1 MSDRDETPQDPV
13 ALQDELTRLRATV
26 RAAEAR
32 AEHAERLASMGRL
45 LAGVVHELNNPL
57 TAVTMYAASLRS
69 SEPAEQEKIAAIL
82 EASGQLQRLSR
93 ELIGFVRPVAKTEPL
108 DLAELVHDAL
118 RLARPELKA
127 SGAALDHQGGTAT
140 ILGSRQS
147 LVQVAL
153 ALLSNAARA
162 TDRSGHIRV
171 AVAAG
176 DGEATLVVADD
187 GAGMS
192 DEVQGRAFEAFFTT
206 RPGEALGL
214 GLSTARAIVERHRG
228 RITLESALGRGTTV
242 TVVLPAR

>member
-1 MSDRDETPQDPV
+1 VSDRDESPQDPV
-13 ALQDELTRLRATV
+13 ALREELERLRAALQ
-26 RAAEAR
+26 AAEAR
-32 AEHAERLASMGRL
+32 SEHAERLASMGRL

-57 TAVTMYAASLRS
+57 TAVIMYAASLRG

-82 EASGQLQRLSR
+82 EASGRLQRLSR
-93 ELIGFVRPVAKTEPL
+93 ELIGFVRPAATGEPL

-118 RLARPELKA
+118 QLVRPELKA
-127 SGAALDHQGGTAT
+127 SGAAVERQGGTAT

-147 LVQVAL
+147 LVQVAV

-162 TDRSGHIRV
+162 TGRGGHIRV
-171 AVAAG
+171 SVAQR

-192 DEVQGRAFEAFFTT
+192 DEVQGRAFEVFFTT
-206 RPGEALGL
+206 RPGESLGL

-228 RITLESALGRGTTV
+228 RVTLESALGRGTTV